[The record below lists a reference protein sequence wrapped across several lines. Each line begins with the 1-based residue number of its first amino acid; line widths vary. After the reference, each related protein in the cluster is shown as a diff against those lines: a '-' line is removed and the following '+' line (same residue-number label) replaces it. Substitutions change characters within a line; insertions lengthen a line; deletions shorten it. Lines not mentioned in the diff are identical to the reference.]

1 MCLGERERGWREEED
16 GKRKEKREKRME
28 REKRKERVKEKEGK
42 GRRNKGS
49 LHDRTV
55 RKQKR
60 GP

>member
-16 GKRKEKREKRME
+16 GKRKEEGT
-28 REKRKERVKEKEGK
+28 ERVKEKEGK

-49 LHDRTV
+49 LQDRTV
-55 RKQKR
+55 RKQKQ